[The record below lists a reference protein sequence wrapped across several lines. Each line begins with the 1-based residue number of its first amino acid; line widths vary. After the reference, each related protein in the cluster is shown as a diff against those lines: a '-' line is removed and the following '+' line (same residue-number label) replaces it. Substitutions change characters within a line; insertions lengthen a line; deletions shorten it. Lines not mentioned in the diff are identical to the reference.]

1 MPELQDFLRSGSRV
15 TRRSKVRAHI
25 SKALELLGKYE
36 QMGAST
42 FTLARTVSQ
51 PKKLELPKDALK
63 RASAPRKLKLPKLR
77 KTVLKKVEEQLRK
90 NLEGSVE
97 ACTDLRYGEEVSKW
111 VLMYSGVVAILLL
124 VM

>member
-1 MPELQDFLRSGSRV
+1 M
-15 TRRSKVRAHI
+15 RAHI
-25 SKALELLGKYE
+25 AKALELLGKYE
-36 QMGAST
+36 KMGAST

-51 PKKLELPKDALK
+51 PKKLELLKDALK

-97 ACTDLRYGEEVSKW
+97 ACTDLRFGERVSKW
-111 VLMYSGVVAILLL
+111 VPIYSRFEAISLLL
-124 VM
+124 M

>member
-1 MPELQDFLRSGSRV
+1 MPELQGFLRSSSRV
-15 TRRSKVRAHI
+15 AKRSKVRAHI

-36 QMGAST
+36 KMGAST

-51 PKKLELPKDALK
+51 PKKLEFLKDALK

-90 NLEGSVE
+90 NLEGSIE
-97 ACTDLRYGEEVSKW
+97 ACTDLKFGEEGSKW
-111 VLMYSGVVAILLL
+111 VLMYSGVVAIIIL
-124 VM
+124 